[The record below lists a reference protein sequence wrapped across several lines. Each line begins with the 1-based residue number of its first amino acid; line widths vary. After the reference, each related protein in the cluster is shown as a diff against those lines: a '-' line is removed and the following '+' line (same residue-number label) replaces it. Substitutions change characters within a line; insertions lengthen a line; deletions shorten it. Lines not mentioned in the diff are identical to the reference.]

1 MYVRVARAC
10 VLPEHTCCL
19 RGVDQRGSLRE
30 WEWAPKAVR
39 VIVPAAL
46 PADASLTRASLSVRL
61 LCTRWEGYLD
71 KPKAANVRKPTRIDK
86 VRTTDLL
93 EGVCQRRVSYNL
105 QEC

>member
-1 MYVRVARAC
+1 MGAKGGAGDRAC
-10 VLPEHTCCL
+10 RP
-19 RGVDQRGSLRE
+19 
-30 WEWAPKAVR
+30 
-39 VIVPAAL
+39 AL

-93 EGVCQRRVSYNL
+93 KGVCQRRVSYMYNL
-105 QEC
+105 QES